1 MLIPMTFIRDIR
13 NMTDHKVIVEIEAS
27 CLGDDIDVRAVLNVN
42 AIDQR
47 ESFHESIVSEV
58 AAGGGG
64 QGPGGQSI

>member
-42 AIDQR
+42 AID
-47 ESFHESIVSEV
+47 
-58 AAGGGG
+58 
-64 QGPGGQSI
+64 